1 MAVLVVCRL
10 RSQLGGGPLARL
22 PFTPLYGRDPRTPI
36 ASGLFGHSS
45 LLREGIPYVRGLLF
59 EGSHDRAGRLII
71 LSGYGWI
78 PLLRENSRLAV
89 MVASRFMQVS
99 EEVYMMR

>member
-1 MAVLVVCRL
+1 M
-10 RSQLGGGPLARL
+10 
-22 PFTPLYGRDPRTPI
+22 
-36 ASGLFGHSS
+36 
-45 LLREGIPYVRGLLF
+45 RGLLF

-71 LSGYGWI
+71 LSGYGRI

-89 MVASRFMQVS
+89 MAASRFMQVS